1 MKTRIAIQSAVLTVA
16 MFVFSLAS
24 RAGDITRCDKV
35 FEEVR
40 TAVEADPPKVLVI
53 VEDAMVAN
61 ETCACEIVKAAILGS
76 KANLDLTKQIVRTAT
91 HIAPKMAPL
100 IAECAGAILP
110 GGGVVETL
118 NREVG
123 IQPEG
128 VQPPGGEGDPGGDDY
143 SLMPGDI
150 RGVYLIQPS
159 TAGVSISIP
168 PEEEKSGGSTTVVVR
183 RILPRQSTPQ
193 SPSVAQGP

>member
-1 MKTRIAIQSAVLTVA
+1 M
-16 MFVFSLAS
+16 
-24 RAGDITRCDKV
+24 
-35 FEEVR
+35 
-40 TAVEADPPKVLVI
+40 DPPKVLVI

-61 ETCACEIVKAAILGS
+61 ETCACEIVKGAILGS
-76 KANLDLTKQIVRTAT
+76 KANSDLTKQIVLTAT

-100 IAECAGAILP
+100 IAECAGAISP
-110 GGGVVETL
+110 GRGVVEAV

-123 IQPEG
+123 IQSDG
-128 VQPPGGEGDPGGDDY
+128 VQPPGVGGGSGVDDY

-159 TAGVSISIP
+159 TGGVSISTP
-168 PEEEKSGGSTTVVVR
+168 PAEEPGGSTTVIVK
-183 RILPRQSTPQ
+183 RILPRQSAAQ